1 MSAPAARRAR
11 PSRATANRHRH
22 SAQPSREQLQREN
35 ERLRRENEELRRKVA
50 EREKQIGEREK
61 QIADL
66 ERQLALRKRNS
77 TNSSKPPSS
86 DGLAGEQRWR
96 GRRHKSKRKPGGQ
109 PGHPGHHRGLVP
121 RPEVSAIEVVLPKH
135 CGRCGRNLPQASNQ
149 LSTEG
154 EPRRHQ
160 VTEIPAL
167 KAHITEYQFPNVVCG
182 HCSQA
187 TRAPLPEEIAGHFGP
202 QLTALIAYWTVV
214 CRLPRRLV
222 EAMLADVLGI
232 EISLGSTQKAWE
244 EVSQAVEQPCQ
255 QLQEQL
261 PRQAVLNVDETGWR
275 TAGDKRWIWGLVAK
289 PFVFYVVASTRGAEV
304 LVTLLGTVF
313 RGILCCDR
321 WVVYLTYHSGRMQLC
336 WAHLK
341 RNILGIADYARS
353 PSAQQFCRDALAIVA
368 RLFRLW
374 YRFRGDLRDRRGN
387 PQPLDRRELLQ
398 KSIPLQKKLFA
409 LAEAHLDDADREVR
423 NLATAMFLHFERL
436 FTFLEHEGVEP
447 TNNGAER
454 ILRTA
459 VQWRKISFG
468 NRSRNGEIATAR
480 LLTVTQTC
488 KRQQRHVLGYLTDA
502 VRSHRRQAAAPS
514 LLP

>member
-1 MSAPAARRAR
+1 MSARTARRTRQPEA
-11 PSRATANRHRH
+11 AANRHRH
-22 SAQPSREQLQREN
+22 SDQARSEQLQRDN
-35 ERLRRENEELRRKVA
+35 ERLQREIEDLRRKIA
-50 EREKQIGEREK
+50 ERDQQIADAEK

-86 DGLAGEQRWR
+86 DGLAGEPRLR
-96 GRRHKSKRKPGGQ
+96 GRKHKGKRKPGGQ
-109 PGHPGHHRGLVP
+109 PGHPGHHRPLVP
-121 RPEVSAIEVVLPKH
+121 LAEVGAIEVILPQH
-135 CGRCGRNLPQASNQ
+135 CGHCGKNLSQRPGQV
-149 LSTEG
+149 TTDG

-160 VTEIPAL
+160 VTELPPV
-167 KAHITEYQFPNVVCG
+167 KAHMTEYQFPNVGCRHCG
-182 HCSQA
+182 KTTH
-187 TRAPLPEEIAGHFGP
+187 APLPDAIAGHFGP

-244 EVSQAVEQPCQ
+244 EVSQAVAQPVQ

-261 PRQAVLNVDETGWR
+261 PREAVLNVDETGWR
-275 TAGDKRWIWGLVAK
+275 TNGDKRCIWALVAQQ
-289 PFVFYVVASTRGAEV
+289 FVFYAVASTRSAAV
-304 LVTLLGTVF
+304 LVALLGTVF

-321 WVVYLTYHSGRMQLC
+321 LPVYFSYHSGRMQLC

-341 RNILGIADYARS
+341 RDILGIAEDARS
-353 PSAQQFCRDALAIVA
+353 RSAQQFGRDALAVVA

-387 PQPLDRRELLQ
+387 PQPINRRQLLR

-409 LAEAHLDDADREVR
+409 LAETHLVHANKEVR
-423 NLATAMFLHFERL
+423 NLATALYVHCERL
-436 FTFLEHEGVEP
+436 FTFLEVKGVEP

-454 ILRTA
+454 D
-459 VQWRKISFG
+459 RKS
-468 NRSRNGEIATAR
+468 
-480 LLTVTQTC
+480 V
-488 KRQQRHVLGYLTDA
+488 V
-502 VRSHRRQAAAPS
+502 
-514 LLP
+514 